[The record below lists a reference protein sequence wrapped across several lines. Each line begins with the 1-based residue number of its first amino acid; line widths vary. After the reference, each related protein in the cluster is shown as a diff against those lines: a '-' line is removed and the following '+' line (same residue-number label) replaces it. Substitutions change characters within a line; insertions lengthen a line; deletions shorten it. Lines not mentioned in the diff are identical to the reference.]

1 MIVHAVYE
9 GYGTYLARGHQPRF
23 VLSLWVDPRQVD
35 VNVHPT
41 KREVR
46 FADQEQVHEW
56 VRSRIQ
62 ASVTPASV
70 SSRETV
76 VSSWALPGSSDR
88 PVARHGTRDVP
99 EYAGLAS
106 DVRAE
111 RQQRL
116 AGVAEQRQPYLPAVA
131 QDGVQP
137 LGQVARR
144 HAVAQVGEEVQHVH
158 QHTPHAQV
166 RRVRR

>member
-1 MIVHAVYE
+1 MRWRTIPWFPPCGIACSRC
-9 GYGTYLARGHQPRF
+9 TARNWWMP
-23 VLSLWVDPRQVD
+23 P
-35 VNVHPT
+35 
-41 KREVR
+41 
-46 FADQEQVHEW
+46 W

-88 PVARHGTRDVP
+88 PVARDGTRDVP

-116 AGVAEQRQPYLPAVA
+116 AGVAEPRQAYLPAVA
-131 QDGVQP
+131 QEEVRP
-137 LGQVARR
+137 LGQIASRYL
-144 HAVAQVGEEVQHVH
+144 VAQVGDEIQIGE
-158 QHTPHAQV
+158 P
-166 RRVRR
+166 R

>member
-1 MIVHAVYE
+1 ARPQETGLTRTAQDLFVSRRWVKNATIVHAVYD

-56 VRSRIQ
+56 VRSQIQ

-70 SSRETV
+70 ASRVTV
-76 VSSWALPGSSDR
+76 VSSWAPPGGSDR
-88 PVARHGTRDVP
+88 PVARDGTRAVP

-106 DVRAE
+106 DVPAE
-111 RQQRL
+111 RHPRL
-116 AGVAEQRQPYLPAVA
+116 AGGAEPTQAHLQA
-131 QDGVQP
+131 G
-137 LGQVARR
+137 
-144 HAVAQVGEEVQHVH
+144 
-158 QHTPHAQV
+158 
-166 RRVRR
+166 